1 MAPDHV
7 VDISSDED
15 EFDGLSFPRAN
26 GQRQEESD
34 DVVVVEELS
43 APSMKRRKQ
52 NSGSFGPVKGGA
64 SDDDDDC
71 LVLDSD
77 PDKLVP
83 VVDGKGSG
91 GGDGGD
97 DLLIVAEKGQ
107 VGIVLSFVDVVY
119 ALMYSTRRV
128 GMEHLMLLPSKGQ
141 ILNTSTGILYS
152 QQANVITSPAHNM
165 GKEWTLGGWKI
176 IHLPKYRKDGPIAK
190 LLEAYAIA
198 SFEDGG
204 GGGGGDEEDVPGAH
218 IVVNVNSIL
227 TANMFKQF
235 ITFVFPMFVLLML
248 DSERIEY
255 AMATMCLLDS
265 IYKMH
270 IYYISMLL
278 FDCFDFVFCALDGL
292 ACRDYPHPRHLCGNF
307 PFNSSPHEEYCDLC
321 HCYVCD
327 SPAPC
332 YYWGNGNSSS
342 NHCHSTDKEGRWK
355 SMRQS
360 FKQKNMVATQP
371 QKVTYDS
378 PFNIPPFQDPVP
390 PFHHYP
396 SPLLVPHSRPN
407 LLRPCSATS
416 ISNSNAINQRR
427 QDQPTILSY
436 TRRLGQQPTKS
447 CSLKSNVQNVQIES
461 CVAGSLTTQLVYSRT
476 RYKRVGTMRDG
487 FASQTNR
494 SHNIASTK
502 NNIPSAMSE
511 NSTYATITSWR
522 PRSPRVGQQRSQDLL
537 GTSPGSS
544 ADQMQATV
552 SSQFSKPTNQSSM
565 CPPLTAADVSQKS
578 WQDLLASVV
587 SELGVAACRDSDIIN
602 VQQPLMVPSLSLPH
616 DKPFSETNAGQ
627 DTQTD

>member
-77 PDKLVP
+77 PDKLIP

-107 VGIVLSFVDVVY
+107 
-119 ALMYSTRRV
+119 
-128 GMEHLMLLPSKGQ
+128 
-141 ILNTSTGILYS
+141 
-152 QQANVITSPAHNM
+152 
-165 GKEWTLGGWKI
+165 
-176 IHLPKYRKDGPIAK
+176 
-190 LLEAYAIA
+190 
-198 SFEDGG
+198 
-204 GGGGGDEEDVPGAH
+204 
-218 IVVNVNSIL
+218 
-227 TANMFKQF
+227 
-235 ITFVFPMFVLLML
+235 
-248 DSERIEY
+248 
-255 AMATMCLLDS
+255 
-265 IYKMH
+265 
-270 IYYISMLL
+270 
-278 FDCFDFVFCALDGL
+278 L

>member
-1 MAPDHV
+1 MAPDI

-15 EFDGLSFPRAN
+15 EFDGLSLPRAN
-26 GQRQEESD
+26 GRRQEESD
-34 DVVVVEELS
+34 DVVVVEEFS
-43 APSMKRRKQ
+43 APAVKRRKQ
-52 NSGSFGPVKGGA
+52 NSGSFGPEKGGA

-77 PDKLVP
+77 PDKLVS

-107 VGIVLSFVDVVY
+107 
-119 ALMYSTRRV
+119 
-128 GMEHLMLLPSKGQ
+128 
-141 ILNTSTGILYS
+141 
-152 QQANVITSPAHNM
+152 
-165 GKEWTLGGWKI
+165 
-176 IHLPKYRKDGPIAK
+176 
-190 LLEAYAIA
+190 
-198 SFEDGG
+198 
-204 GGGGGDEEDVPGAH
+204 
-218 IVVNVNSIL
+218 
-227 TANMFKQF
+227 
-235 ITFVFPMFVLLML
+235 
-248 DSERIEY
+248 
-255 AMATMCLLDS
+255 
-265 IYKMH
+265 
-270 IYYISMLL
+270 
-278 FDCFDFVFCALDGL
+278 L

-332 YYWGNGNSSS
+332 YFWGNGNSSS

-360 FKQKNMVATQP
+360 FKQKNMVPTQP

-378 PFNIPPFQDPVP
+378 PFNIPPFRDPVP

-416 ISNSNAINQRR
+416 ISNSNAINQRH

-447 CSLKSNVQNVQIES
+447 CSLKSNVQIES

-502 NNIPSAMSE
+502 NNIPSAVSE
-511 NSTYATITSWR
+511 NSTYATMTSWR

-544 ADQMQATV
+544 ADQMQATI
-552 SSQFSKPTNQSSM
+552 SSQFSKPTNQSSV

-578 WQDLLASVV
+578 WQDLLASVA
-587 SELGVAACRDSDIIN
+587 SELGVAVCSDTDIIN

-616 DKPFSETNAGQ
+616 DKPFSETNASQ
-627 DTQTD
+627 DTQSD